1 MKMVYMLV
9 VCLFSLNA
17 SAAYLKTGLAGV
29 DISPNPAE
37 DVMVMATS
45 GDVFWAPSRNVTLIS
60 TLTMAIKAQQ
70 MIELEVNAKNT
81 ILSAKLSL
89 EKASPTLIPEFSKE
103 PDVEDYDPTQ
113 FSTMQEIKEAF
124 ATMDRGTRSR
134 SQCYNRAYV
143 WGHDLWRDRGVN
155 SMKIFLFFTTKY
167 IREFRYDWWFH
178 VSPMSYVAEDE
189 YVMDRLFTKTPLRP
203 QTWTNIF
210 MQNNSVCK
218 SVTNY
223 FDYHKDDPT
232 EYCFLLRSTMFYLG
246 PSALK
251 RRDEGYEKT
260 EYNRAT
266 LRAARQQA
274 FY

>member
-1 MKMVYMLV
+1 MKIVLMII
-9 VCLFSLNA
+9 VCLLSLEA
-17 SAAYLKTGLAGV
+17 SATYLKTGLAGV

-45 GDVFWAPSRNVTLIS
+45 GDALWAPSRNVILIS
-60 TLTMAIKAQQ
+60 KLKMAIKTQQ

-81 ILSAKLSL
+81 ILSAKLSS
-89 EKASPTLIPEFSKE
+89 EKVSTEAIEEWLKDSS
-103 PDVEDYDPTQ
+103 VEDYVPTR
-113 FSTMQEIKEAF
+113 FSTMQEITQAF
-124 ATMDRGTRSR
+124 ATMDRGTRSS

-178 VSPMSYVAEDE
+178 VSPMSYVAEEE
-189 YVMDRLFTKTPLRP
+189 YVMDRLFSKTPLRP

-218 SVTNY
+218 SVTKY
-223 FDYHKDDPT
+223 FDYHKDDPI